1 MLGGES
7 NLVRLH
13 PAPTESPDAATRK
26 VGIAVVGATLQPYPS
41 CNLPASNMS

>member
-13 PAPTESPDAATRK
+13 PAPTESPDAATPK
-26 VGIAVVGATLQPYPS
+26 VGIAVVGARCCPTHLAICRHQI
-41 CNLPASNMS
+41 